1 MVNRFGKEVINV
13 MFLNEKRH
21 GQGIQV
27 PEGDWPHQLA
37 HIADQIQE
45 WAVEEL
51 WNQGRPATWPECP
64 FHPGSHPLE
73 PVVVASIAL
82 WRCPKTTEPV
92 AHVGELGS

>member
-1 MVNRFGKEVINV
+1 MVNRFGEEVINV

-27 PEGDWPHQLA
+27 SEGDWPHQLA

-64 FHPGSHPLE
+64 IHPGSHPLE
-73 PVVVASIAL
+73 PVVVASAAL
-82 WRCPKTTEPV
+82 WRCPKTTEPF
-92 AHVGELGS
+92 ANVGELGS